1 MKLVTFSGRGS
12 TRTTTRPDFSN
23 DTTCMQVYQAHF
35 GCTPVVVPSYSDSR
49 NRSQSYRRPRCYNA
63 VFTRAWHGA
72 RTSRPATTYCLVCGV
87 GAVSNRP
94 APQSRFQEVAL
105 LRGEQVEDIQVVA
118 MLVRRCIAGD
128 AAAWEEIVQT
138 YNRRIYN
145 ICYRFAGS
153 ADDAQDLTQDVFI
166 KMYRTLS
173 SYDSS
178 KGAFVTWVT
187 TITRNLLVD
196 HFRKTKQDRMTDS
209 MDTTASDHEDA
220 QPLSEQIPDQSAPPD
235 ARVRSR
241 EVSETVHQAL
251 AKLSP
256 ELREALILRD
266 LQDMDYR
273 EIATVLRVPEG
284 TVKSRINRGR
294 AELARL
300 LQRTYRQVM

>member
-1 MKLVTFSGRGS
+1 M
-12 TRTTTRPDFSN
+12 
-23 DTTCMQVYQAHF
+23 
-35 GCTPVVVPSYSDSR
+35 
-49 NRSQSYRRPRCYNA
+49 
-63 VFTRAWHGA
+63 
-72 RTSRPATTYCLVCGV
+72 
-87 GAVSNRP
+87 
-94 APQSRFQEVAL
+94 
-105 LRGEQVEDIQVVA
+105 EDVQVVA
-118 MLVRRCIAGD
+118 MLVRRCITGD
-128 AAAWEEIVQT
+128 AAAWEEIVRS

-153 ADDAQDLTQDVFI
+153 GDDAEDLTQEVFI

-178 KGAFVTWVT
+178 KGAFATWVT

-209 MDTTASDHEDA
+209 IDAAASNHEDA
-220 QPLSEQIPDQSAPPD
+220 QPLSEQIHDQSAPPD

-241 EVSETVHQAL
+241 EVGETVHAAL
-251 AKLSP
+251 GKLSP
-256 ELREALILRD
+256 ELREAVILRD

-273 EIATVLRVPEG
+273 EIAIALKVPEG